1 MKRVHA
7 FSALITQGLLGRL
20 PKLLH
25 VTTAFEYGMSTKRIP
40 VRFRVF
46 FSLIY
51 LFLADSWPHIVLAV
65 NCADGSD

>member
-20 PKLLH
+20 QKLLH

-46 FSLIY
+46 FSL
-51 LFLADSWPHIVLAV
+51 LLPFS
-65 NCADGSD
+65 